1 MQRREN
7 KVHASAKLVVRR
19 VLLVASILAVN
30 ACSSGTNSTHGP
42 SGQISQPGG
51 GNGLSSEIASL
62 EISPQPVYANN
73 DLTVIVKAKNAAQ
86 RHYTYQWQKNGEG
99 IESATENTLPSGL
112 FKKGDSISVTVT
124 PEDGQNQEG
133 AVTSDPI
140 TIQNSEPVITA
151 IAVTPI
157 PLYKKGTLQAVVK
170 GSDADNDPVDYTYQW
185 FKNGTEIQN
194 QTGETL
200 DSELIAKGDVIEV
213 QATPS
218 DNASK
223 GGTRRSIPV
232 TVQNSPPRITSQPS
246 PSINEQEGYLYQ
258 VTAEDV
264 DGDPVTY
271 SLTSSPDN
279 MTIDPS
285 SGMIRWDVSKNDV
298 GTHPIEIVA
307 TDASGAKS
315 VQRYDLQIYDLTAKS
330 SPPSP

>member
-1 MQRREN
+1 
-7 KVHASAKLVVRR
+7 VHASAKLVVRR
-19 VLLVASILAVN
+19 VLLVASILAMN
-30 ACSSGTNSTHGP
+30 ACSSGTNPTHGP

-51 GNGLSSEIASL
+51 GNGLSPEIASL
-62 EISPQPVYANN
+62 EFSPQPVYANN
-73 DLTVIVKAKNAAQ
+73 SLTVIVKAKNAAGAK
-86 RHYTYQWQKNGEG
+86 RHYTYQWQKNGEV
-99 IESATENTLPSGL
+99 IESATEETLPSGL
-112 FKKGDSISVTVT
+112 FKKGDSIAVTVT
-124 PEDGQNQEG
+124 PEGGQNQEG

-170 GSDADNDPVDYTYQW
+170 GSDADDDPVDYTYQW

-194 QTGETL
+194 QTGEAL

-218 DNASK
+218 DNESK

-246 PSINEQEGYLYQ
+246 PSVNDQGTYLYQ
-258 VTAEDV
+258 VTAEDI
-264 DGDPVTY
+264 DGDPITY
-271 SLTSSPDN
+271 SLTSAPAN

-285 SGMIRWDVSKNDV
+285 SGMIHWDVTKEDA
-298 GTHPIEIVA
+298 GIHPIAIEVA
-307 TDASGAKS
+307 DPAGEKS
-315 VQRYDLQIYDLTAKS
+315 AQRYDLQIYDLTAKS